1 MVLHGSGYIHIKN
14 MFLTLATLLQLQ
26 QILCDAQMKT
36 FDISLDS
43 NIVAIC
49 EKRKEERKRKEEE
62 KGEEEW

>member
-1 MVLHGSGYIHIKN
+1 

-43 NIVAIC
+43 NILAIC

>member
-1 MVLHGSGYIHIKN
+1 
-14 MFLTLATLLQLQ
+14 
-26 QILCDAQMKT
+26 MKT

-49 EKRKEERKRKEEE
+49 EKRKEDRKMNEKE